1 MKRKY
6 YTHWGGQSVHLDL
19 LPGPAAAV
27 RFATAQQSVDNW
39 VADLEAAAVIDLDQ
53 RVLLWYSDSCDDAA
67 LRCGVLA
74 TMKDTWQ
81 DWVVYWAPAGDQDVV
96 DYCAG
101 RWRACAVIVIED
113 GRNRHYRTAL
123 SLTTLIGTGPAL
135 VDVVSEWEA
144 AARPLVLPPRAVV
157 LVPAERVGAHW
168 ALDDS
173 AEDIDVVSAGW
184 GEWDWEDWRPRIEA
198 GGTAARPAKEAV
210 VRGCGDLSV
219 EFDRHQVMDT
229 GTELAA
235 VLLNISGWIEQ
246 SLRSSA
252 VKMQRVED
260 NSFVHRPI
268 ELTEEEL
275 ERTRVAIRAAQSRF
289 DA

>member
-1 MKRKY
+1 MGSRCVIVVIESGVKRKY

-184 GEWDWEDWRPRIEA
+184 GEWTGRIGVRASRPGVPRR
-198 GGTAARPAKEAV
+198 GLRRKPWCVDAAICPWDSTGIRSWIP
-210 VRGCGDLSV
+210 GLSLPL
-219 EFDRHQVMDT
+219 FC
-229 GTELAA
+229 
-235 VLLNISGWIEQ
+235 
-246 SLRSSA
+246 
-252 VKMQRVED
+252 
-260 NSFVHRPI
+260 
-268 ELTEEEL
+268 
-275 ERTRVAIRAAQSRF
+275 
-289 DA
+289 